1 LRGAAA
7 GLAALF
13 LVAAPAVA
21 QPSSSPPSFSWG
33 GVQVGAYAGSVTGGL
48 LLETRVGYNVVRNR
62 LVLGVD
68 VGAGTFGAFGVVEAR
83 GRIGAV
89 VRSNVLAYY
98 STGVTFIQLAGPYL
112 TLGMGVEYGFRGDL
126 SVVGEINVIHPLF
139 VSPSPYFPTMLAG
152 ISWRPGR

>member
-1 LRGAAA
+1 MSTGVRHSLRGAAA

-33 GVQVGAYAGSVTGGL
+33 GVQVGAYAGSVTGG
-48 LLETRVGYNVVRNR
+48 
-62 LVLGVD
+62 LGVD

-139 VSPSPYFPTMLAG
+139 VSPSPYFPTLLAG